1 MKEEK
6 ERQEKLEAKEKLR
19 ERIEADRVYQELEKD
34 KKHRNHC
41 ANLKLQE
48 THIMQIVSKTLLSIK
63 NTKKKETELPERE
76 QSLP

>member
-6 ERQEKLEAKEKLR
+6 EKQEKEESKETLRKL
-19 ERIEADRVYQELEKD
+19 IEADRVYQELEKD

-48 THIMQIVSKTLLSIK
+48 NHVMQIVSI
-63 NTKKKETELPERE
+63 
-76 QSLP
+76 SL